1 MWKGKRLEL
10 FWGQDL
16 KQKFE
21 YPLVGVD
28 DFIFGLE
35 VDALDPLAEPHEAF
49 FFRFGT
55 EPDEMSG
62 RVHCEL

>member
-1 MWKGKRLEL
+1 
-10 FWGQDL
+10 
-16 KQKFE
+16 
-21 YPLVGVD
+21 LVGVD